1 MLGAA
6 RQAVLEGDIDQV
18 RTLTDSAIPTGPT
31 AREILDS
38 SLTALDVVGQEHE
51 EGQRYVPEM
60 LISAE
65 AMKASLLKLK
75 PL

>member
-1 MLGAA
+1 MT
-6 RQAVLEGDIDQV
+6 R
-18 RTLTDSAIPTGPT
+18 PHT
-31 AREILDS
+31 AWRSFWLWNFSLDS